1 MHSRSSRT
9 MLQHCTPG
17 SRGSQIVKPC
27 NTRLHLSGPVTSKQ
41 HGPQPNWA
49 VMRQLVS
56 RTQTDH
62 LWNFYFWNLIFF
74 NSHAA
79 KNIAH
84 TMTYLYVNWKA
95 RVPCSFELDY
105 QSQMMLQC
113 QRHSGSHVHCK
124 MVVCRKGCDTQHW
137 LLLLTTNQ
145 NDTRQFRWHR
155 MTFKIIGIYS
165 KLVVSSWQITRSH
178 SSARVL

>member
-27 NTRLHLSGPVTSKQ
+27 NTRLHLSVPVTSKQ

-62 LWNFYFWNLIFF
+62 LWNLLLKFEFF

-79 KNIAH
+79 KKYS
-84 TMTYLYVNWKA
+84 TYHDINWKA

-124 MVVCRKGCDTQHW
+124 MVVCRKRCDTQHL

-178 SSARVL
+178 GSVRVL